1 MCTSHREWLFHP
13 RQPDMQCPQWDLW
26 FRTDPPEQP
35 AHVICSRR
43 RLRPAALLTPAVCG
57 SIRATGAF
65 TASPLM
71 RTIEY
76 SLGQWGTIWF
86 HQHRNGPCEVCLGKG
101 LCSSC
106 DNGKYWGGRTT
117 ILVGHL
123 PQPSVDFFWSELQTV
138 QLYCEDKDTK
148 DIFSFLPI
156 VDLTVALILT
166 GQSKPTQRV
175 GFEQPI
181 LEAMDGCA
189 APVGRAVRM
198 TSYLTSA
205 SASFVPL

>member
-1 MCTSHREWLFHP
+1 MCTSHSEWLFHP

-101 LCSSC
+101 LCSSY
-106 DNGKYWGGRTT
+106 DNGKYWGGEQRSLWDTFLNHLWTSSDQNFKLYNCTVRTRT
-117 ILVGHL
+117 
-123 PQPSVDFFWSELQTV
+123 QRT
-138 QLYCEDKDTK
+138 
-148 DIFSFLPI
+148 SFLFSPLWI
-156 VDLTVALILT
+156 WPSLLFWRDNQNQPNALDLNNL
-166 GQSKPTQRV
+166 
-175 GFEQPI
+175 F
-181 LEAMDGCA
+181 
-189 APVGRAVRM
+189 
-198 TSYLTSA
+198 
-205 SASFVPL
+205 